1 MSWASVRSATA
12 EKYSG
17 SCSVA
22 GSVCVVRRDGM
33 GWGGREGVRTVVVVA
48 EVLEGSLQLGLDGF
62 EGDDGFLLGSV
73 WLFGESI
80 LQL

>member
-1 MSWASVRSATA
+1 
-12 EKYSG
+12 
-17 SCSVA
+17 
-22 GSVCVVRRDGM
+22 M